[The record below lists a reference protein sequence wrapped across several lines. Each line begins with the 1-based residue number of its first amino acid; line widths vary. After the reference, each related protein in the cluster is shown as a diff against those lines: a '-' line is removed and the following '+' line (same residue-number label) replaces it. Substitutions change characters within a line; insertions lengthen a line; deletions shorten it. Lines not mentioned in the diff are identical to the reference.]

1 MNENIKNKPQL
12 ITKISSY
19 DVITDVNQGICV
31 LPIIIIGCVYS
42 ILSLFL

>member
-1 MNENIKNKPQL
+1 MNENTTNKPQL
-12 ITKISSY
+12 ITSISSY
-19 DVITDVNQGICV
+19 DVITEVNPEICI